1 MQNSQSSALTH
12 LELKDHRL
20 HSILEL
26 TNAINANIAVEQLY
40 RIFTFILKEQL
51 HFSRFVLLLKQEEWL
66 LPVKSG
72 YKSKLVLNEVTSEL
86 SRFKEI
92 TLVASSNSSILQ
104 DFQAVIPIEHHDKPL
119 AYLLLSTNSKTEA
132 LELAHFSFAH
142 TLTNILC
149 VALEN
154 RKLSAQNVIKEQ
166 ISKELE
172 LASEMQK
179 LLFPQEL
186 PSNKKMDISGRYIP
200 RHAVGGDFYD
210 FIPLGDEEY
219 IICIGDVSGK
229 GITAALLM
237 ANFQATI
244 RTLFKY
250 QRFELTFLMEELNK
264 LVMKNAKGEKFIT
277 FFIAHYNAYTRQLQY
292 VNAGHNQPF
301 ILSGKTTTLLTDGC
315 IGLGMLDELPFVHVG
330 KMQMQAKSTMVLF
343 TDGVVELENEK
354 GAQFGLEQ
362 LIKQVRSFSALKM
375 EDMND
380 IIFSKL
386 EDWKG
391 GLPYVDDTA
400 IFSCKF
406 FWLAFGRKRPFQRK
420 QMGKITLT
428 PQT

>member
-1 MQNSQSSALTH
+1 MSRKLQANTTKDFLKNVPLPTHGGRYTPISHTSIIDQSLNELAANNLEVKAELYRSTLTG
-12 LELKDHRL
+12 
-20 HSILEL
+20 
-26 TNAINANIAVEQLY
+26 NIANGIVLVDHGSELDMKMVLAWGNSY
-40 RIFTFILKEQL
+40 DKSTKFTCGIGAYIMSTKTFIFAGNLSNFIRK
-51 HFSRFVLLLKQEEWL
+51 HTGKADQE
-66 LPVKSG
+66 
-72 YKSKLVLNEVTSEL
+72 
-86 SRFKEI
+86 
-92 TLVASSNSSILQ
+92 A
-104 DFQAVIPIEHHDKPL
+104 IEK
-119 AYLLLSTNSKTEA
+119 
-132 LELAHFSFAH
+132 
-142 TLTNILC
+142 
-149 VALEN
+149 
-154 RKLSAQNVIKEQ
+154 IKEQ

-301 ILSGKTTTLLTDGC
+301 ILSGKNTTLLTEGC
-315 IGLGMLDELPFVHVG
+315 IGLGMLDELPFVRVG

-354 GAQFGLEQ
+354 GAQFGVEQ

-391 GLPYVDDTA
+391 SLPYVDDTA

-406 FWLAFGRKRPFQRK
+406 F
-420 QMGKITLT
+420 
-428 PQT
+428 